1 MNSFINKR
9 RVLGALFLAA
19 SIVMLILGETLLK
32 HRLGPV
38 ATLLYWTTCLLAT
51 LGAIICALVD
61 LSRSVRE
68 SRAEH
73 RAMLEQAIHDIEAE
87 RARREESNPAPP
99 PESR

>member
-1 MNSFINKR
+1 MNGFINKR

-19 SIVMLILGETLLK
+19 SIIMLILGETLLK

-38 ATLLYWTTCLLAT
+38 ATLFYWTTCLLAT
-51 LGAIICALVD
+51 LGAIICALLD
-61 LSRSVRE
+61 LSRSMLQ
-68 SRAEH
+68 SRAEQ

-87 RARREESNPAPP
+87 RERRKQARPNPP